1 MTKRIRVL
9 HVLKN
14 PKDIVVSLY
23 YHVRQRRDFKD
34 TGFLPFAEKFLRG
47 RDLPDQLLE
56 YIFRHMLFLCS
67 V

>member
-9 HVLKN
+9 HVLRN

-34 TGFLPFAEKFLRG
+34 TGFLPFAEMFLRG
-47 RDLPDQLLE
+47 RDLPGQLLE
-56 YIFRHMLFLCS
+56 YIFLLTLLFCS